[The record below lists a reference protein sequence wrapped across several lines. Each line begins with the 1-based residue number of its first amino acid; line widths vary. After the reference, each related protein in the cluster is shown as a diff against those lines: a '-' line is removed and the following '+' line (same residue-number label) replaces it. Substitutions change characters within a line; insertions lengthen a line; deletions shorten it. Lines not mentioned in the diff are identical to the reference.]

1 MSIATATR
9 SVPLGAVTTFR
20 LVNGFEE
27 VKDTIISWNDAR
39 QTRNAL
45 AKLSAYQLADI
56 GLSPAVR

>member
-1 MSIATATR
+1 MSIAIATR

-20 LVNGFEE
+20 LVNVFED
-27 VKDTIISWNDAR
+27 VKNSIVSWNDAR

-45 AKLSAYQLADI
+45 AKLSAHQLADI